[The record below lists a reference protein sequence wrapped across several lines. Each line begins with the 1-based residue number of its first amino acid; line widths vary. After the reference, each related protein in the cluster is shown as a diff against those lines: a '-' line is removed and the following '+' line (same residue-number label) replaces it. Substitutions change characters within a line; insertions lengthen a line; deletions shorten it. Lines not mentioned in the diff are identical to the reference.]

1 MCATNGV
8 WSKLV
13 KHDNTD
19 NTNKKSVEEKEVE
32 AFYYL
37 MYLSMYVK

>member
-8 WSKLV
+8 GSELV

-19 NTNKKSVEEKEVE
+19 NTNKKSVKEKEV
-32 AFYYL
+32 
-37 MYLSMYVK
+37 